1 MSSIGSV
8 KTTSVWKTIF
18 AGLKDLF
25 STNTLDE
32 TGRLAD
38 EVAEIKGKQT
48 PGFIEGLETNMG
60 NIGNEKSKQA
70 KRRGPAEKVNLTGR
84 NNLDKEENH
93 NLRKKEDK
101 EKEKE
106 I

>member
-8 KTTSVWKTIF
+8 KTTSVLRTIF
-18 AGLKDLF
+18 AGFKDLF

-70 KRRGPAEKVNLTGR
+70 KRGPAEKVNLTGR
-84 NNLDKEENH
+84 SNLDKEESN
-93 NLRKKEDK
+93 NLRKKEN
-101 EKEKE
+101 KEKE